1 MTSDF
6 AVYYKVILLQKGEK
20 IIKFGK
26 KAFEKS
32 LLTRKD

>member
-20 IIKFGK
+20 IIKLGK
-26 KAFEKS
+26 KPLKKAY
-32 LLTRKD
+32 

>member
-20 IIKFGK
+20 IIKLGK
-26 KAFEKS
+26 K
-32 LLTRKD
+32 LIN